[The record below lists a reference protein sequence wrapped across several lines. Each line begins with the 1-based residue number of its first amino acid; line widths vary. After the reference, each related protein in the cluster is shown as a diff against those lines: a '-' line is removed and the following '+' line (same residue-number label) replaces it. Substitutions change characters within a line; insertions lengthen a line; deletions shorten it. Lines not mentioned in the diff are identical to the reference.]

1 MVRRGDAGRLNDYMR
16 QIIEDGQYMS
26 TEDRS
31 ILNKHNLHILS
42 GLWVYWVVVSVLCE
56 QVGVVSFME

>member
-42 GLWVYWVVVSVLCE
+42 GLRVHWVVVSVLI
-56 QVGVVSFME
+56 VSFMV